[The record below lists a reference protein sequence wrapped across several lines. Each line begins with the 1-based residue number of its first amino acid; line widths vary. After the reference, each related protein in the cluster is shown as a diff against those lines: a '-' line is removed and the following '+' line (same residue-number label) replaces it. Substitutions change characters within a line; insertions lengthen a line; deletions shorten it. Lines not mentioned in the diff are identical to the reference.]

1 MRAASGTAAD
11 GFEEVMRECDKKMVG
26 IENIDSSK
34 RIVEL
39 TRFSAIKDYIAEV
52 IINKK
57 VKRQQVMSHI
67 HTILRLLSIND
78 EYLLMLML
86 SKYLFKGKDN

>member
-1 MRAASGTAAD
+1 
-11 GFEEVMRECDKKMVG
+11 MVG
-26 IENIDSSK
+26 IENIDTNK

-52 IINKK
+52 VINKK
-57 VKRQQVMSHI
+57 VKRQQVISHI
-67 HTILRLLSIND
+67 HTILRLLSRND

>member
-26 IENIDSSK
+26 IENIDANK

-52 IINKK
+52 VINKK
-57 VKRQQVMSHI
+57 VKRQQVISHI
-67 HTILRLLSIND
+67 HTILRLLSRND